1 MWDLVLTVL
10 QHSRH
15 LDAQGL
21 AGDCVMEQATAR
33 KVTGSL
39 QEVPGKVSHFDAP
52 QALSGDYD
60 EFWALAG
67 TPHTAEREAVVEMAP
82 DAAPQGS
89 WVGVSRE
96 GRREALFDAIHLLH
110 SLRDDASCINHADVS
125 EKKASDD
132 RCACDSPDIDRA
144 SEFAGQRGLRRIG
157 NSFALCECV
166 GALPQDE
173 AGVVSQV
180 RIIASTRATL
190 DISVEDWQT
199 CVLLW
204 ANPDSSDKKDSW
216 HRALKDKKKLQA
228 LEDAVN
234 AWKLTQADAEGEA
247 HPDNEQEEDLSEPEM
262 ADAMA
267 SSA

>member
-1 MWDLVLTVL
+1 M
-10 QHSRH
+10 
-15 LDAQGL
+15 
-21 AGDCVMEQATAR
+21 
-33 KVTGSL
+33 
-39 QEVPGKVSHFDAP
+39 
-52 QALSGDYD
+52 
-60 EFWALAG
+60 
-67 TPHTAEREAVVEMAP
+67 
-82 DAAPQGS
+82 
-89 WVGVSRE
+89 
-96 GRREALFDAIHLLH
+96 
-110 SLRDDASCINHADVS
+110 
-125 EKKASDD
+125 
-132 RCACDSPDIDRA
+132 
-144 SEFAGQRGLRRIG
+144 
-157 NSFALCECV
+157 
-166 GALPQDE
+166 
-173 AGVVSQV
+173 VSQV

-199 CVLLW
+199 CELLW